1 VLPHAAVRAAHR
13 AIGPAGSARFT
24 LRAAW
29 PAGAV
34 GLRARVYDRR
44 IAAWLRDALGLPP
57 LDEAPQV
64 LAEAI
69 VR

>member
-1 VLPHAAVRAAHR
+1 MLCAVLRGGLGA
-13 AIGPAGSARFT
+13 
-24 LRAAW
+24 LRAVW

-34 GLRARVYDRR
+34 GLRARVYYRR
-44 IAAWLRDALGLPP
+44 NAAWLREALGLRP

-64 LAEAI
+64 LAEAV

>member
-1 VLPHAAVRAAHR
+1 MPRCGR
-13 AIGPAGSARFT
+13 RIARSGLRRRRG
-24 LRAAW
+24 LRA
-29 PAGAV
+29 AGAV

-44 IAAWLRDALGLPP
+44 NAACLREALGLPP

-64 LAEAI
+64 LAEAV